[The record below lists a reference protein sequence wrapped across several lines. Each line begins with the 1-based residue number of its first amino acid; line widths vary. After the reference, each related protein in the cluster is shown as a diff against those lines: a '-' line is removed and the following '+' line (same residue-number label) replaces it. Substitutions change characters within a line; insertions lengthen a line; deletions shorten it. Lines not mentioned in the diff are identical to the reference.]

1 LKNHLPILIII
12 FPLVIA
18 FLILFLKKYSVQL
31 SLTGIFASLFL
42 LLRLTSEILNGN
54 TIAYHLGG
62 WEGPMG
68 ITLVIDGLS
77 FYFSFLVLCAGIYII
92 FYSLY
97 EEKYS
102 SSYYFFLLLSISSML
117 GVIFTGDIFNM
128 YIFYELLTIST
139 YLLIAYLKKGKS
151 LKASFN
157 YLIMGGVGLSF
168 FLLGVGFLYALF
180 GFLDIALIAENFLD
194 IYLVHREMLMVSF
207 ALMVIGIGIKVALFP
222 LHGWLPDAHSLA
234 PSSVSALLSGITV
247 KIGIYC
253 LIRILYGIFSL
264 EKYFFRRTGQI
275 FLILGSVT
283 LLFGA
288 TMALAQIDLK
298 RLLAFSTINQIGIIM
313 IGFGIGTKAG
323 ITGALFHILN
333 HAILKISLFFCAGI
347 IIKKTGSRLL
357 QDLKGFGRREPFI
370 VLSFTIASMGM
381 IGIPSVNG
389 FISKFIICSA
399 AIEAGFPL
407 IVVIILIASVITAAY
422 YFKIIVLFFDS
433 SETSVKITKPSGKE
447 MTSLRIIFGYWPVYA
462 LTGVSVFLGIFPT
475 FGINLLEPAVKLI
488 LSNFVP

>member
-12 FPLVIA
+12 LPLVFS
-18 FLILFLKKYSVQL
+18 FLILLFRKYAFYL
-31 SLTGIFASLFL
+31 SLTGIFVSLFF
-42 LLRLTSEILNGN
+42 LLRLSSKILRGN
-54 TIAYHLGG
+54 RIIYHLGG
-62 WEGPMG
+62 WEGPIG
-68 ITLVIDGLS
+68 INLVIDGLS
-77 FYFSFLVLCAGIYII
+77 FYFSFLVLCAGIFIVL
-92 FYSLY
+92 YSLY

-102 SSYYFFLLLSISSML
+102 STYYFFLLLSTSSML
-117 GVIFTGDIFNM
+117 GIIFTGDIFNM

-139 YLLIAYLKKGKS
+139 YLMIAYLKKGES

-180 GFLDIALIAENFLD
+180 GVLDISHIAERFLVIFSFNQQMVMVAFALIL
-194 IYLVHREMLMVSF
+194 
-207 ALMVIGIGIKVALFP
+207 IGIGIKVAIFP

-253 LIRILYGIFSL
+253 LIRLLYHIFCS
-264 EKYFFRRTGQI
+264 EEYFFIRTGQI
-275 FLILGSVT
+275 YLILGSIT

-323 ITGALFHILN
+323 FTGALFHILN

-357 QDLKGFGRREPFI
+357 QGLKGFGRREPLI

-407 IVVIILIASVITAAY
+407 IVVIIIIASVITAAY
-422 YFKIIVLFFDS
+422 YFKIIALFFDL
-433 SETSVKITKPSGKE
+433 SETSAKITKPFGGKNA
-447 MTSLRIIFGYWPVYA
+447 SSRIIFGYWPVYV
-462 LTGVSVFLGIFPT
+462 LTGISVFLGIFPK

-488 LSNFVP
+488 LSNFIP

>member
-1 LKNHLPILIII
+1 MKNHLPILIII
-12 FPLVIA
+12 LPLTVG
-18 FLILFLKKYSVQL
+18 FFILLFKKYIIQL
-31 SLTGIFASLFL
+31 SLGAIFIPLFL
-42 LLRLTSEILNGN
+42 LLKFSSGFLDGN
-54 TIAYHLGG
+54 VIVYKLGG
-62 WEGPMG
+62 WESPLG
-68 ITLVIDGLS
+68 IHLVIDGLS
-77 FYFSFLVLCAGIYII
+77 FYFSLLVLCAAVFIVL
-92 FYSLY
+92 YSLY
-97 EEKYS
+97 EETYP
-102 SSYYFFLLLSISSML
+102 SSYYFYLLLSVSSML
-117 GVIFTGDIFNM
+117 GIIFTADIFNM

-139 YLLIAYLKKGKS
+139 YLLIAYSKKGKS

-168 FLLGVGFLYALF
+168 FLLGTGFLYALF
-180 GFLDIALIAENFLD
+180 GILDLPSISEKYLVIFSANREMILIA
-194 IYLVHREMLMVSF
+194 F
-207 ALMVIGIGIKVALFP
+207 ALMIIGIGIKVAAFP

-253 LIRILYGIFSL
+253 FIRLIYGIFGL
-264 EKYFFRRTGQI
+264 EKYLFIKTEQFYLT
-275 FLILGSVT
+275 LGSVT

-298 RLLAFSTINQIGIIM
+298 RLLAFSTINQIGIIL
-313 IGFGIGTKAG
+313 IGFGIGTKTG
-323 ITGALFHILN
+323 LTGALFHILN

-357 QDLKGFGRREPFI
+357 QDLKGFSRREPFI
-370 VLSFTIASMGM
+370 VLSFIIASMGM

-422 YFKIIVLFFDS
+422 YFKIIYLFFDLS
-433 SETSVKITKPSGKE
+433 ATSVKINKSSRRE
-447 MTSLRIIFGYWPVYA
+447 LASLRIILGYWTIYI
-462 LTGVSVFLGIFPT
+462 LTGISVLLGVFPSLGID
-475 FGINLLEPAVKLI
+475 LLEPAVMSI
-488 LSNFVP
+488 LSNFAP